1 MAQKKAKKAKAET
14 PSTKGRKAEP
24 KKTETEKAAK
34 PKKPVMPPISLDA
47 RQKKA
52 LVKVV
57 GNKDETIA
65 NRIQAAYDLR
75 RGGMSV
81 DEIAQSIDYT
91 PNYISNF
98 IRIRRYISTKDWQTL
113 VKAGDL
119 GTLVQAMEYVPRK
132 SR

>member
-1 MAQKKAKKAKAET
+1 MAQKKAKKAET
-14 PSTKGRKAEP
+14 PSKKGGKAEKAEP
-24 KKTETEKAAK
+24 EKVQK
-34 PKKPVMPPISLDA
+34 SKKPAMPPISLDA

-57 GNKDETIA
+57 GDKAQTIA